1 MPAAQTRYA
10 TTVTAVGE
18 QVAEFVTQGLLIWF
32 AEGAPEELHF
42 FTVLHRPTVTTGGG
56 DYILPT
62 KQNQPTLRSDIAAA
76 FAEPPAGLSPPADGV
91 SRGRH
96 RPGLRGGQGARA
108 DREAAAGGD
117 DLAGRIPPAGLA
129 GMRAGLPPGT

>member
-42 FTVLHRPTVTTGGG
+42 FTVLHRPTVTTGG
-56 DYILPT
+56 
-62 KQNQPTLRSDIAAA
+62 
-76 FAEPPAGLSPPADGV
+76 V
-91 SRGRH
+91 
-96 RPGLRGGQGARA
+96 RPGDLVRIDDTAYRVTAVGEVANDNMVNLGHIDMKANGASEAPLPGDLCLEELPLPEPRPGTMLVIE
-108 DREAAAGGD
+108 REAAEA
-117 DLAGRIPPAGLA
+117 
-129 GMRAGLPPGT
+129 

>member
-42 FTVLHRPTVTTGGG
+42 FTVLHRPTVTTGG
-56 DYILPT
+56 L
-62 KQNQPTLRSDIAAA
+62 
-76 FAEPPAGLSPPADGV
+76 
-91 SRGRH
+91 
-96 RPGLRGGQGARA
+96 RPGDLVRIDDKAFRITAVGDVANANMVNLGHMDLKANGADEAPLPGDICLEELPLPEPRPGTTLVIEG
-108 DREAAAGGD
+108 EAAQA
-117 DLAGRIPPAGLA
+117 
-129 GMRAGLPPGT
+129 

>member
-42 FTVLHRPTVTTGGG
+42 FTVLHRPTVTTGG
-56 DYILPT
+56 L
-62 KQNQPTLRSDIAAA
+62 
-76 FAEPPAGLSPPADGV
+76 
-91 SRGRH
+91 
-96 RPGLRGGQGARA
+96 RPGDLVHIDDKAFRITAVGDVANANMVNLGHMDLKANGAAEAPLPGDICLEERPLPEP
-108 DREAAAGGD
+108 RPGTTLVIEGEAAQA
-117 DLAGRIPPAGLA
+117 
-129 GMRAGLPPGT
+129 